1 MFCLDV
7 CYGLHYPC
15 FSGGENLSLAAT
27 ELGEK
32 VVGLAVST
40 RKFCI
45 KRARWGK
52 RVPDDPCRP
61 DLVRTGDPGK
71 MAVKA
76 EEGKAHLRG
85 YVGHLTLLLQ
95 LLRFTN

>member
-1 MFCLDV
+1 M
-7 CYGLHYPC
+7 
-15 FSGGENLSLAAT
+15 
-27 ELGEK
+27 
-32 VVGLAVST
+32 ST

-45 KRARWGK
+45 IRARWGK

-61 DLVRTGDPGK
+61 DFVRTGDPGK

-85 YVGHLTLLLQ
+85 YVGHLTLLLKPFPTEIHK
-95 LLRFTN
+95 LKLIFFFF